1 MLHVF
6 VYPQNMVGP
15 GEVDEE
21 LEGETIEEC
30 SKYGKITKCTIF
42 EVMTAQ
48 EKLVSKNT
56 ILLSS
61 RFSSRNCGMIACI
74 C

>member
-48 EKLVSKNT
+48 EKLVDS
-56 ILLSS
+56 ILKTLCCC
-61 RFSSRNCGMIACI
+61 RVDFADEIVV
-74 C
+74 